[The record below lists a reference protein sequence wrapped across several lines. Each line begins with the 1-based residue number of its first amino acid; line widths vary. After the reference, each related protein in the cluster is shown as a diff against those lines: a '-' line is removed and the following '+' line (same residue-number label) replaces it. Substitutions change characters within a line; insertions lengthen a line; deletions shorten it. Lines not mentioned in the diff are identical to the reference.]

1 MKSESSFIIAL
12 GQRITFYREK
22 AGLTV
27 SNLSGTTGI
36 KTEDIIAYEKGSLS
50 IQVEDFLKIIKAL
63 DIDSSQL
70 MDGIRLKK

>member
-1 MKSESSFIIAL
+1 MRSESSFIIAL

>member
-1 MKSESSFIIAL
+1 MRSESSFIIAL

-70 MDGIRLKK
+70 IDGIRSKK